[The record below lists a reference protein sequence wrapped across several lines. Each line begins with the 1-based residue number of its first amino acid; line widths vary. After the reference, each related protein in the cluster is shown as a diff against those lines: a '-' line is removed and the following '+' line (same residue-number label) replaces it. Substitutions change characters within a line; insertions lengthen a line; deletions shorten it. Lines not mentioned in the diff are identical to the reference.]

1 MNKLGRLTGPRGG
14 CCRTHLEILCLA
26 STNQPTNQTWL
37 WRERGDAENENI
49 LKLEHV
55 YVRVCACVC
64 TYLIIVSNATNGVSV
79 LFQASVLFSTGN
91 AKGTAL
97 NQKYAS
103 QNIKYANQNTK
114 YADQNTKYA
123 EQNTKLFRLFFH
135 KAIFVMILCTF
146 LVYNFQMC
154 WCTKND
160 KYQVLEV

>member
-26 STNQPTNQTWL
+26 STNQPDFTVE
-37 WRERGDAENENI
+37 RERGDAENENI

-64 TYLIIVSNATNGVSV
+64 TYLMIVSNATNGVSV

-114 YADQNTKYA
+114 YANQKPN
-123 EQNTKLFRLFFH
+123 LPSR
-135 KAIFVMILCTF
+135 
-146 LVYNFQMC
+146 
-154 WCTKND
+154 
-160 KYQVLEV
+160 